1 MNFIAALLLLV
12 MKKEEDAFWMLA
24 VLIENVLFED
34 CYTND
39 LSGSHV
45 EQRVFKD
52 LLNNKCPR

>member
-39 LSGSHV
+39 LSRAEGFQGPT
-45 EQRVFKD
+45 E
-52 LLNNKCPR
+52 